1 MKARAGAFTLVELL
15 VVVAIVGVL
24 AGLLLPVLAQGREKA
39 ARLVCLSNV
48 RQIALAT
55 LFYAQENSDYL
66 PHPNAD
72 FDVTVAGWLCRPPFT
87 KPLTNLH
94 TGLLWRTLRN
104 YPVYRC
110 PLDRTNAPLFE
121 WRLQK
126 YSSYIMN
133 WAVTGFRITRATH
146 KLSRF
151 RPEAVLFWQGD
162 EKNVSAFNDGSS
174 DPADGITRL
183 HQGGTPAGAASGA
196 VEFMS
201 PSAHAAELALYPG
214 RLWCNPT
221 SPTGDHRGQ
230 PPGVP

>member
-1 MKARAGAFTLVELL
+1 V
-15 VVVAIVGVL
+15 
-24 AGLLLPVLAQGREKA
+24 
-39 ARLVCLSNV
+39 
-48 RQIALAT
+48 
-55 LFYAQENSDYL
+55 QENSDYL

-151 RPEAVLFWQGD
+151 RPEVVLFWQGD
-162 EKNVSAFNDGSS
+162 ENCLA
-174 DPADGITRL
+174 
-183 HQGGTPAGAASGA
+183 
-196 VEFMS
+196 
-201 PSAHAAELALYPG
+201 PSAVPRYVALG
-214 RLWCNPT
+214 KTLT
-221 SPTGDHRGQ
+221 SWFWRAMFHN
-230 PPGVP
+230 